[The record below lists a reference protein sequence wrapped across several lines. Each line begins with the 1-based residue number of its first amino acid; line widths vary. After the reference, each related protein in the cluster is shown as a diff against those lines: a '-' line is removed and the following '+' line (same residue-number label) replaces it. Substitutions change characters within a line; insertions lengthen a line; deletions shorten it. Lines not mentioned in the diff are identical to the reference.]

1 MGCGEAYLASELMK
15 DSKDNSNNC
24 KKIYSFDLVAYNEF
38 ITKCDIANTPL
49 QNNYVDVC
57 IFCLSLMGNNFIDFI
72 KEAKR
77 ILKNK

>member
-1 MGCGEAYLASELMK
+1 MGCGEAFLASELTK
-15 DSKDNSNNC
+15 DSKLNSI
-24 KKIYSFDLVAYNEF
+24 KIYSFDLVAYNEF

-49 QNNYVDVC
+49 TNNYVDVC

>member
-1 MGCGEAYLASELMK
+1 MGCGEAFLGREL
-15 DSKDNSNNC
+15 SKDNNR
-24 KKIYSFDLVAYNEF
+24 KVHSFDLVEYNEF

-49 QNNYVDVC
+49 TNSEVDVC

-72 KEAKR
+72 KESRR